1 MTLDKLPGTTQ
12 EEYKRWER
20 REKRKR
26 EKRER
31 ESKRVEVTRKKKKSK
46 GAGRSG
52 KKRKGKKKVELIQ
65 ITRYGTVQYGRC
77 SSVGSEAASGRDRS
91 IHLYS
96 RVLISNIYYYYLELI
111 IYNSESILYFIILV
125 LMLRSTSYSIG
136 LTVLQNIGTAARP
149 DKVRGQLVL
158 SRYPCRIQRRKSDLV
173 GTLFPDL
180 VC

>member
-1 MTLDKLPGTTQ
+1 MG
-12 EEYKRWER
+12 EE
-20 REKRKR
+20 REKKEKR
-26 EKRER
+26 ERERER
-31 ESKRVEVTRKKKKSK
+31 ESKRVEVTGKKKKSK

-52 KKRKGKKKVELIQ
+52 KKRKGKKKKVELIQ
-65 ITRYGTVQYGRC
+65 ITRYGTVQYGKC